1 MPEVLEVLDV
11 RKEFGNQ
18 PVLRGVSFRA
28 EPGIMVIIGLNGSGK
43 STLLKIIAGIL
54 KADGG
59 RVFLAGR
66 DISGLPPEKRRVGY
80 VPQHPALFGNL
91 TVWEN
96 VAYALKNGR
105 GSREAAGE
113 AAEMLGLTAFLAKKP
128 RELSGGY
135 QSRVSLA
142 RALASGPGVILLD
155 EPLSDVDVA
164 TKERL
169 LPEFRSV
176 LKARNVPVIYVTHDV
191 EEAELIGDTFSAVI
205 GGKLC
210 SLDKAR
216 KAFEAVKE
224 LEELEVS

>member
-1 MPEVLEVLDV
+1 MPEALEVLDV
-11 RKEFGNQ
+11 WKEFGNQ

-43 STLLKIIAGIL
+43 STLLKVIAGIL

-80 VPQHPALFGNL
+80 VPQHPALFRNL

-105 GSREAAGE
+105 GSRQAAGE
-113 AAEMLGLTAFLAKKP
+113 AAEMLGLTGVLAKKP

-155 EPLSDVDVA
+155 EPLSDVDAA

-169 LPEFRSV
+169 LPEFRNV
-176 LKARNVPVIYVTHDV
+176 LKARGVPVIYVTHDV
-191 EEAELIGDTFSAVI
+191 GEAELIGDTFAAMI
-205 GGKLC
+205 GGKLG

-224 LEELEVS
+224 LEELEES